1 MLIDKNVAA
10 NMTLEEAGDYILNM
24 VEKFINVNTFCITS
38 INETNSYFVSVFNRS
53 DQIASSG
60 VTISVYE
67 AY

>member
-1 MLIDKNVAA
+1 MLDKNVAV

-24 VEKFINVNTFCITS
+24 VEKFIDVNTFCITS
-38 INETNSYFVSVFNRS
+38 INETSSYFVSAFNRS

-60 VTISVYE
+60 ITISVYE